1 MPGRSCRSG
10 FPLSSYSPIG
20 PSLAALDLPRH
31 RPQVKPDRITPIGLA
46 MRLTSLAD
54 YAVVM
59 LTAAARHQGEGWLS
73 ASAMAEETGV
83 PLATAQ
89 RLSGRLA
96 AAGLLRSTQIGRA

>member
-1 MPGRSCRSG
+1 
-10 FPLSSYSPIG
+10 
-20 PSLAALDLPRH
+20 
-31 RPQVKPDRITPIGLA
+31 

-73 ASAMAEETGV
+73 ATAMAEETGV

-96 AAGLLRSTQIGRA
+96 AAGLLSSTRGSEGGFALARGDQPRRYNRGGRRADRDDLLLRAGPP